1 MSKNKNTKNKKKAT
15 KNVPVK
21 KNIPVKGII
30 IAAAAVLLAV
40 AVIVTVVLVKKN
52 NEVNPD
58 NPSTHEIETLPNEGT
73 QYTYAKYKTT
83 KMPVEFVEILNQAEI
98 DCKAACEKYGVA
110 LEIGDREISVPE
122 FILNYYAAYS
132 LQLHSAWY
140 SIEQTGQNRTGY
152 DTEKLPGEQKVP
164 QKDYTWEESFTL
176 DAIEKLKINYSLF
189 DMAVE
194 SGTEIDVITIAGV
207 IEKCGVVE
215 ERSQREGLTP
225 EESLANVYCEG
236 VTPAMYKAREIM
248 ETYAQEFENEKFYE
262 LRDGYSQSDIE
273 KTFNEDADA
282 YKVLRARV
290 YLIEGD
296 YNEAEAMSVKNEKE
310 FLEYAN
316 NNYPTDGY
324 DAEFSTDCGFI
335 TKEKLSSVYG
345 EEVGTWAF
353 DSSRKKG
360 DIAVIEG
367 MLFRYLVY
375 IDTPAFLSTSCDV
388 ITLEFAY
395 DNNMTAE
402 DRAKIFEDTE
412 KTYNEWKNSNGTEEG
427 FIEYAENYGGPGS
440 ATVRT
445 GEYFFEVDN
454 WIFNPERKSGDSSII
469 DTPYGCC
476 VIYYSGKNADDYD
489 WHFAVAAN
497 KANADLDKFHEELW
511 ESDYKIVKKSS
522 AIEKACDE
530 ADNSIKRHQ
539 ARLKEQE
546 KNKK

>member
-58 NPSTHEIETLPNEGT
+58 NPSSHEIETLPNEGT

-122 FILNYYAAYS
+122 FVLNYYDIYS
-132 LQLHSAWY
+132 LQTQSVQY

-152 DTEKLPGEQKVP
+152 ETEKLPGEQKVP

-176 DAIEKLKINYSLF
+176 DAIDSMKVNYSLF

-194 SGTEIDVITIAGV
+194 AGTEIDVVSIAGV
-207 IEKCGVVE
+207 LDTCEYVTEK
-215 ERSQREGLTP
+215 SKKEGITP
-225 EESLANVYCEG
+225 EESLARVYCEG
-236 VTPAMYKAREIM
+236 VTPAMYNAREIM
-248 ETYAQEFENEKFYE
+248 KTYAQAFENNKFYE
-262 LRDGYSQSDIE
+262 FQEGYSQADIE
-273 KTFNEDADA
+273 KTFNENVDA

-290 YLIEGD
+290 YPIEGD
-296 YNEAEAMSVKNEKE
+296 YNEAEVLSVKNEKD
-310 FLEYAN
+310 FLEYAQK
-316 NNYPTDGY
+316 NYPSDGY
-324 DAEFSTDCGFI
+324 DADFSTDSGYI

-375 IDTPAFLSTSCDV
+375 IDTPAFLSTSCN
-388 ITLEFAY
+388 IMTLEYAY
-395 DNNMTAE
+395 NDSMTADE
-402 DRAKIFEDTE
+402 KAKTLKDAEAA
-412 KTYNEWKNSNGTEEG
+412 YNEWKSSDGTENG
-427 FIEYAENYGGPGS
+427 FLEYTINSGGAGLTP
-440 ATVRT
+440 ART
-445 GEYFFEVDN
+445 GEYFFKIDN
-454 WIFNPERKSGDSSII
+454 WIFDPERKNGDSTII
-469 DTPYGCC
+469 DTQYGCC
-476 VIYYSGKNADDYD
+476 VIYYSGKNADDFD
-489 WHFAVAAN
+489 WSLKVVSD
-497 KANADLDKFHEELW
+497 KATADLEAFYADLW
-511 ESDYKIVKKSS
+511 ESDYKTDRNSAMLKKSYT
-522 AIEKACDE
+522 E
-530 ADNSIKRHQ
+530 ADKSIKRNW